1 MKRQRAS
8 MLRAI
13 STPTKDDTLMRENV
27 TFNISGVANC
37 TDDLSLANIS
47 AITILSPPSPDRWE
61 KSN

>member
-1 MKRQRAS
+1 MKRQRTS

-47 AITILSPPSPDRWE
+47 AIPILSSPSPDR
-61 KSN
+61 

>member
-1 MKRQRAS
+1 

-47 AITILSPPSPDRWE
+47 AIPILSPPSPDR
-61 KSN
+61 